1 MDERFEL
8 TGLRPAPAPPP
19 VTPEKRERP
28 PMWAVGL
35 LGIIVLGCLFGEL
48 FTPQDPGYMDLMN
61 AARAPCGA
69 FPFGTDTLGRDMFAM
84 IWAGG
89 HTSLAIGL
97 LAAAVS
103 TAIALVY
110 GAVAGLGPGWLDRA
124 LMRLGEIFLSVPS
137 LLTVLLLQ
145 AAMERASV
153 LSIALAVGAT
163 GWMSMAKVVRT
174 EVRRLSGSEYVLAS
188 RAMGGGF
195 FHVLRCHLIPDLMPA
210 VLFMAVMAVR
220 SAILTESTLSF
231 MGMGLPLETVSWGS
245 LLSQANTALTTG
257 AWWIILIPGAF
268 LVLTLLC
275 LTELGSFLRRT
286 GNKKESNL

>member
-8 TGLRPAPAPPP
+8 MGLRPAPPTTP
-19 VTPEKRERP
+19 VTLEKRARP
-28 PMWAVGL
+28 PLWAAIGL
-35 LGIIVLGCLFGEL
+35 GVIVLGCLFGGL
-48 FTPQDPGYMDLMN
+48 FTPRDPGYMDLMN

-69 FPFGTDTLGRDMFAM
+69 YPFGTDTLGRDMFAM
-84 IWAGG
+84 LCSGG
-89 HTSLAIGL
+89 RTSLAIGL
-97 LAAAVS
+97 LAAAIS
-103 TAIALVY
+103 TAIALIY
-110 GAVAGLGPGWLDRA
+110 GAAAGLGPGWLDRM
-124 LMRLGEIFLSVPS
+124 LMRLGEIFLSMPS
-137 LLTVLLLQ
+137 LLAVLLLQ
-145 AAMERASV
+145 AAMGRASV

-174 EVRRLSGSEYVLAS
+174 EVRRLAGSEYVLAS

-195 FHVLRCHLIPDLMPA
+195 FHVLGCHLIPDLTPA

-220 SAILTESTLSF
+220 GAILAESTLSF
-231 MGMGLPLETVSWGS
+231 MGMGLPLEAVSWGG
-245 LLSQANTALTTG
+245 LLSQANSALTSG

-275 LTELGSFLRRT
+275 LTELGNWLRRT

>member
-1 MDERFEL
+1 MDERFTL
-8 TGLRPAPAPPP
+8 VGLRPAPVPPP
-19 VTPEKRERP
+19 ITLEKRKRP
-28 PMWAVGL
+28 PLWAAVIL
-35 LGIIVLGCLFGEL
+35 SVIVLGCLFGGL
-48 FTPQDPGYMDLMN
+48 VTPRDPGYMDLMN
-61 AARAPCGA
+61 ASRAPCGA
-69 FPFGTDTLGRDMFAM
+69 YPFGTDTLGRDMFAM
-84 IWAGG
+84 LWAGG
-89 HTSLAIGL
+89 RTSLAIGL
-97 LAAAVS
+97 LAAAIS

-137 LLTVLLLQ
+137 LLAVLLLQ
-145 AAMERASV
+145 AAMGRASV

-174 EVRRLSGSEYVLAS
+174 EVRRLAGSEYVLAS

-195 FHVLRCHLIPDLMPA
+195 FHILRTHLAPDLTPA

-220 SAILTESTLSF
+220 GAILAESTLSF
-231 MGMGLPLETVSWGS
+231 MGMGLPLEAVSWGG
-245 LLSQANTALTTG
+245 LLSQANSALTTG

-275 LTELGSFLRRT
+275 LTELGNFLRRA

>member
-1 MDERFEL
+1 MDERFAL
-8 TGLRPAPAPPP
+8 TGLRPAPPPP
-19 VTPEKRERP
+19 SVTLEKRERP
-28 PMWAVGL
+28 PLWAVGL
-35 LGIIVLGCLFGEL
+35 LGVIIWGCLFGGL
-48 FTPQDPGYMDLMN
+48 FTPRDPGYMDLMN

-69 FPFGTDTLGRDMFAM
+69 YPFGTDTLGRDMFAM

-89 HTSLAIGL
+89 RTSLAIGL
-97 LAAAVS
+97 LAAAIS
-103 TAIALVY
+103 TAIALIY
-110 GAVAGLGPGWLDRA
+110 GAAAGLGPGWLDRM
-124 LMRLGEIFLSVPS
+124 LMRLGEIFLSMPS

-145 AAMERASV
+145 AAMGRASV

-174 EVRRLSGSEYVLAS
+174 EVRRLAGSEYVLAS

-195 FHVLRCHLIPDLMPA
+195 FHVLRSHLAPDLMPS

-220 SAILTESTLSF
+220 GAILTESTLSF